1 MVALAEGTK
10 APDFQLTSTNGG
22 SYSIASTLKDKSLVL
37 LAFFKVSCPVCQLI
51 APYLERLHRSHP
63 NVPLWGVSQ
72 DDKDATE
79 AFARMYGCTFPML
92 LDEKLSA
99 TVDYDLTNVPSLFL
113 VDKSGTIVHTVV
125 GFIKSELER
134 LNTELSGAGDKTLVP
149 LFTLADEVPDLR
161 PG

>member
-10 APDFQLTSTNGG
+10 APDFELTSVDGG
-22 SYSIASTLKDKSLVL
+22 SYSLAATLKDKPLVL

-63 NVPLWGVSQ
+63 NLPIWGVSQ

-79 AFARMYGCTFPML
+79 AFARMFGCTFTML
-92 LDEKLSA
+92 LDETLGA

-113 VDKSGTIVHTVV
+113 VDKNGTIVHTIV
-125 GFIKSELER
+125 GFVKGELER
-134 LNTELSGAGDKTLVP
+134 LNVELSGAGDKTLVP
-149 LFTLADEVPDLR
+149 LFTLADEVPELK